1 MDLDQAM
8 SVLLAT
14 GRYIEA
20 RMPDGERVVVHVEM
34 AKRLEAEARL
44 DEREAIVRAAAK
56 RARR

>member
-1 MDLDQAM
+1 MDVERAM
-8 SVLLAT
+8 SALLAT

-20 RMPDGERVVVHVEM
+20 RMRDGERVVVHLEM